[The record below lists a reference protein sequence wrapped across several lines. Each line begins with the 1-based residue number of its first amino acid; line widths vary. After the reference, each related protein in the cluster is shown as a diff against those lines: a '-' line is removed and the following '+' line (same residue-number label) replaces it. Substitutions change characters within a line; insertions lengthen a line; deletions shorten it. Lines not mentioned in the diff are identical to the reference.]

1 MDLLMM
7 IVLLNMENF
16 AIGPSLSLSISPSV
30 FPMPLVISGTHTH
43 TEKPTG
49 SVIEQKT

>member
-16 AIGPSLSLSISPSV
+16 AIGPSLSLYLALCVPHAPCDIRH
-30 FPMPLVISGTHTH
+30 THTH